1 MTMFGQV
8 NRNREAIL
16 KLVIIGEEDRKIAVD
31 AVIDTGFNGDLI
43 LSLETILELGL
54 QL

>member
-31 AVIDTGFNGDLI
+31 AVIDPTFRTKPIIN
-43 LSLETILELGL
+43 
-54 QL
+54 